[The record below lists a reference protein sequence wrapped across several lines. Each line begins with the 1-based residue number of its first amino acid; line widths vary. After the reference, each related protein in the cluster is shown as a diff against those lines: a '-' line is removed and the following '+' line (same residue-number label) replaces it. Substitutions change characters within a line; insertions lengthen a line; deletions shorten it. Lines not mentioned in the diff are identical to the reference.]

1 MAKAAKM
8 DKGQQKETLV
18 KVLKYMKP
26 YRFWL
31 IAAIIM
37 AIKTPKF
44 IQEFM
49 LGGGTGGISNV
60 IVTTSKTMELSSQ
73 IKRKFSQ
80 LKKG

>member
-37 AIKTPKF
+37 AAVSVVFTLYLPILTGDAVDTYGQRIIDRKTPG
-44 IQEFM
+44 
-49 LGGGTGGISNV
+49 LG
-60 IVTTSKTMELSSQ
+60 
-73 IKRKFSQ
+73 
-80 LKKG
+80 

>member
-37 AIKTPKF
+37 AAVSVVSSDSYRRC
-44 IQEFM
+44 
-49 LGGGTGGISNV
+49 GGRPVTFSSV
-60 IVTTSKTMELSSQ
+60 IPGDS
-73 IKRKFSQ
+73 
-80 LKKG
+80 

>member
-31 IAAIIM
+31 IAAILM
-37 AIKTPKF
+37 AAVSVVFT
-44 IQEFM
+44 
-49 LGGGTGGISNV
+49 LY
-60 IVTTSKTMELSSQ
+60 LSILTAHAVAVVLHFLPSF
-73 IKRKFSQ
+73 RETVDNNFDRW
-80 LKKG
+80 

>member
-37 AIKTPKF
+37 AAVYVISSDSYRRC
-44 IQEFM
+44 
-49 LGGGTGGISNV
+49 GGCSVTFSSV
-60 IVTTSKTMELSSQ
+60 IP
-73 IKRKFSQ
+73 
-80 LKKG
+80 GDG